1 MKVTRRQL
9 RRIIREAL
17 TPGYQKE
24 PGILEKAKAYDTGR
38 EDFKAG
44 KTADSYNDHD
54 DIVASRELT
63 THYARGFDEG
73 NINPHPGWKKS
84 YNDDKYKD
92 MDMGTR
98 GLPGVHG
105 VD

>member
-1 MKVTRRQL
+1 MKTTKKQL
-9 RRIIREAL
+9 RKIIREAL
-17 TPGYQKE
+17 TPEYQRV

-44 KTADSYNDHD
+44 KTADSYNDHN

-63 THYARGFDEG
+63 THYARGFEEG
-73 NINPHPGWKKS
+73 SINPHPGWKKS
-84 YNDDKYKD
+84 ASGDKYKD

-98 GLPGVHG
+98 GLPGIHG

>member
-1 MKVTRRQL
+1 MRITRRQL

-17 TPGYQKE
+17 TPGYQST
-24 PGILEKAKAYDTGR
+24 PGWSEKAKAYDTGR
-38 EDFKAG
+38 EDFKGG
-44 KTADSYNDHD
+44 KTADNYNDHD
-54 DIVASRELT
+54 WVVASRELT
-63 THYARGFDEG
+63 THYARGFEEG
-73 NINPHPGWKKS
+73 SIDPHPGWKKS
-84 YNDDKYKD
+84 VSDDKYKD